1 MTQTQELEHDI
12 RGLINAPRKHA
23 ALVADRLA
31 WAKLCSSLDVIGD
44 TELAIASYLRRE
56 AGPEDTGELY
66 LLMYGVLQ
74 VLYVQQDAVKHLAE
88 ALGISYTRSTAL
100 STVRNT
106 RNDATGHPTSSSYGK
121 AFNFISRIT
130 IFAGGFHMLT
140 MKKDGTNETKQ
151 VNVPALIDQQR
162 TEVDAALD
170 MVAAKLREEETEH
183 RRKFRAVL
191 LTSYFNQL
199 DYFSGKLSE
208 ALLAGQTQMASGML
222 ELLTEKMAALRADLE
237 QRGLL
242 GKYVST
248 REFIA
253 ALEHPVARLRE
264 YLAGSLPGWT
274 PEDADVFRSFLWSKI
289 NDLAGVAAEIDAEY
303 NEDA

>member
-1 MTQTQELEHDI
+1 MTQAQELEHDI
-12 RGLINAPRKHA
+12 RGLINAPRKHT
-23 ALVADRLA
+23 LLLADRVA

-44 TELAIASYLRRE
+44 TELALEAYMRRT
-56 AGPEDTGELY
+56 AGPQDTGELY

-74 VLYVQQDAVKHLAE
+74 VLYVQQDAVRHLAE
-88 ALGISYTRSTAL
+88 ALGVPYTRSTAL
-100 STVRNT
+100 SAVRNT

-130 IFAGGFHMLT
+130 MFAGGFQMLT
-140 MKKDGTNETKQ
+140 MKKDGTNETRQ

-162 TEVDAALD
+162 NEVGAALD
-170 MVAAKLREEETEH
+170 MIAGKLREEETEH
-183 RRKFRAVL
+183 RRKFRGVL
-191 LTSYFNQL
+191 LASYFDQL

-208 ALLAGQTQMASGML
+208 ALFAGQTKMASGML
-222 ELLTEKMAALRADLE
+222 ELLTKKMEALRAELE

-248 REFIA
+248 REFIVA
-253 ALEHPVARLRE
+253 IEHPVGRLRE

-289 NDLAGVAAEIDAEY
+289 EELAGIAAEIDAEY
-303 NEDA
+303 SKDA